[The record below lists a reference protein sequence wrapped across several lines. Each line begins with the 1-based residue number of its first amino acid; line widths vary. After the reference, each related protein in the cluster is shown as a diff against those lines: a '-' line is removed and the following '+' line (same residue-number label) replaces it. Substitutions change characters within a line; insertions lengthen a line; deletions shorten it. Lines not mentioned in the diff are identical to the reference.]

1 MHAARAMITR
11 WLPEPVLDRYRFGLL
26 ILSYLF
32 LLMTVPYIATDDAP
46 ASQRIVT
53 LGLYAVIA
61 FRWYQWH
68 RGGRPASL
76 DHAVE
81 FVTFWLT
88 ASMTGDAFLSATP
101 LWAAS
106 CFVPVFVSRW
116 RLAVVITGYSIAY
129 LSGLAYAADAGFLIE
144 AQVMTQPLTILFT
157 AGMVYFFARLLRRQH
172 ELIEENEQVV
182 KQANAN
188 EHRFRSLVEA
198 LPGAILTSTPNGG
211 LRYVSPQIEK
221 ILGYTFDDLQG
232 GWASLVTQFI
242 HEDDRE
248 RLYAAL
254 REGVANSSRIS
265 HECRVYAADGDVT
278 WVQIE
283 SVLVDDGSPDA
294 PVWQTLI
301 FDVTERHSL
310 TEQLTHQAFHD
321 ALTGLPNRLLFDDR
335 VNHALE
341 RSRRDHLLTAVC
353 FIDLDNFK
361 IVNDSLGHK
370 YGDLLVVE
378 VAQRLRACLRQG
390 DTVARLGGDEFALLL
405 EGQRDHDETIVVAE
419 RILEFLAKPYDI
431 DGQPVFTSASIG
443 ITFAD
448 RDPIPGAELIRHA
461 DVAMYEAKWRG
472 KGRYEIF
479 EPYMETYAR
488 QRLDLEVELRDAL
501 VREEFRVV
509 YQPIVDLDTG
519 MIREVE
525 ALVRWQHPTRG
536 LLGPIDFLPTA
547 EETGLIVPIGC

>member
-1 MHAARAMITR
+1 MHAARTMITR
-11 WLPEPVLDRYRFGLL
+11 WLPEPVLDRYRLGLL

-32 LLMTVPYIATDDAP
+32 LLMTVPYIASSDAP

-53 LGLYAVIA
+53 LGLYSIIA

-68 RGGRPASL
+68 RGGRPAYL

-101 LWAAS
+101 LWAAA
-106 CFVPVFVSRW
+106 CFVPVFVSRG
-116 RLAVVITGYSIAY
+116 RLAVVVTGYSIAY
-129 LSGLAYAADAGFLIE
+129 LSGLAVAASAGFLLE
-144 AQVMTQPLTILFT
+144 AQVMTQPPTIMFT
-157 AGMVYFFARLLRRQH
+157 AGMVYFFARLLARQQA
-172 ELIEENEQVV
+172 LIEENEQ
-182 KQANAN
+182 AARLATASG
-188 EHRFRSLVEA
+188 HRFRSLVEA
-198 LPGAILTSTPNGG
+198 IPGVILTSTPGG
-211 LRYVSPQIEK
+211 GIRYASPQLEP
-221 ILGYTFDDLQG
+221 LFGFSLDDVNG
-232 GWASLVTQFI
+232 DWATIVMRVIHPDDQEGLV
-242 HEDDRE
+242 
-248 RLYAAL
+248 AVMMA
-254 REGVANSSRIS
+254 GVANGTPLSP
-265 HECRVYAADGDVT
+265 ECRAVT
-278 WVQIE
+278 SAGETIWIQLH

-294 PVWQTLI
+294 PVWQSLI

-341 RSRRDHLLTAVC
+341 RSQRDLLLTAVC

-378 VAQRLRACLRQG
+378 VAQRLRSCLRQG

-405 EGQRDHDETIVVAE
+405 ERQRDHDDTIVVAE
-419 RILEFLAKPYDI
+419 RILERLAKPYDI

-443 ITFAD
+443 IAFAGC
-448 RDPIPGAELIRHA
+448 DPIPGAELIRHA
-461 DVAMYEAKWRG
+461 DVAMYEAKRRG

-488 QRLDLEVELRDAL
+488 QRMDLEVELRDRLTSDADARDCDAAVAL
-501 VREEFRVV
+501 QKV
-509 YQPIVDLDTG
+509 QQTG
-519 MIREVE
+519 CAGWFHGKAGI
-525 ALVRWQHPTRG
+525 
-536 LLGPIDFLPTA
+536 F
-547 EETGLIVPIGC
+547 